1 MSSSREKLSLHKRRE
16 VQAPR
21 QFDKCNRK
29 ILDVEDDELMSSRLV
44 GFAAFIFTTDHSIVY
59 FGLCHHDLLP
69 SL

>member
-1 MSSSREKLSLHKRRE
+1 MSSSREKLSLHKPRE
-16 VQAPR
+16 VQATR

-44 GFAAFIFTTDHSIVY
+44 GCAAFIFTTDHSIVY
-59 FGLCHHDLLP
+59 FGLCHQVLLP